1 MKTTAPLPRDRHRL
15 AVISAALILLGPG
28 LSTAA
33 RAQAV
38 TTSSVTF
45 QQGTGGYSGASD
57 RLINM
62 TGGTSSRSTA
72 AVDGSNNGDLTESQY
87 FLTFGSIFG
96 TNAGQIPA
104 GATILDASLTV
115 RTGTSS
121 NDNSSGYFLF
131 SGMRVSY
138 TSGTSLLQFG
148 SGTAAAGPPTS
159 DAIKTRHPLAAAR
172 AAASTTRVRITATIS
187 AGISVAPT

>member
-1 MKTTAPLPRDRHRL
+1 M
-15 AVISAALILLGPG
+15 
-28 LSTAA
+28 
-33 RAQAV
+33 

-96 TNAGQIPA
+96 ASAGQIPA

-148 SGTAAAGPPTS
+148 SGTAAAGLNGPTY
-159 DAIKTRHPLAAAR
+159 ANGN
-172 AAASTTRVRITATIS
+172 ATI
-187 AGISVAPT
+187 GYGSVRGPAPR

>member
-1 MKTTAPLPRDRHRL
+1 MKTPAPLPRDRHRL

-45 QQGTGGYSGASD
+45 QQGTGGYAGASD

-72 AVDGSNNGDLTESQY
+72 AVDGSN
-87 FLTFGSIFG
+87 
-96 TNAGQIPA
+96 
-104 GATILDASLTV
+104 
-115 RTGTSS
+115 
-121 NDNSSGYFLF
+121 SG
-131 SGMRVSY
+131 
-138 TSGTSLLQFG
+138 
-148 SGTAAAGPPTS
+148 
-159 DAIKTRHPLAAAR
+159 
-172 AAASTTRVRITATIS
+172 
-187 AGISVAPT
+187 